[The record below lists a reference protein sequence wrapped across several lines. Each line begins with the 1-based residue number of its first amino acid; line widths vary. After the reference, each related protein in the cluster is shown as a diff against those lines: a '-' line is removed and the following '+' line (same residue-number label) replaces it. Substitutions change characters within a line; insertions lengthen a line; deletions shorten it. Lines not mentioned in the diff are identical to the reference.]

1 MDSDTDAPGGRRKF
15 DPELE
20 RMLLEGEIF
29 VEQTWLKLRLM
40 ADHWPAFESVP
51 VRPRRTRIT
60 VGFDADMVDW
70 FRLMGEGW
78 HARINAVLRVFML
91 AVQSKEIHTDRD
103 YDWRGGQDQDHR
115 GRRRR
120 HGGLVPADGR
130 GLARADQRV
139 LRVFMLAVQSK
150 EIHTERDYAGADGC

>member
-70 FRLMGEGW
+70 FRLMGDGW

-91 AVQSKEIHTDRD
+91 AVQSKEILTDRD
-103 YDWRGGQDQDHR
+103 YDWRGR
-115 GRRRR
+115 LLTRRR
-120 HGGLVPADGR
+120 
-130 GLARADQRV
+130 
-139 LRVFMLAVQSK
+139 
-150 EIHTERDYAGADGC
+150 